1 MALSMHSHGSRPP
14 MNRLGQLVTV
24 CAPDGLDVG
33 LGAEIR
39 LEDKDAYN
47 KDLGRED
54 KQYSTA

>member
-1 MALSMHSHGSRPP
+1 

-47 KDLGRED
+47 KDPGRKD